1 MLTVQCGV
9 LVLGFAFGSVDGA
22 TDSNQRIS
30 LPRPNLDGVTSL
42 EAAISQRRSVR
53 RYARRPLS
61 LEDVSQLLWAAQGV
75 TSRDDKRAA
84 PSAGA
89 LYPLDVYLVAGAV
102 DSLSAGLYRYR
113 PMRHELI
120 RVESGDLRRPLAA
133 AALGQSW
140 VRTAAAVIVIV
151 GVYSR
156 TERKYGSRAVRYT
169 HIEVGHVAQNVYLQ
183 AEARQLGT
191 VFVGAF
197 DDAAVEKVLQ
207 LPPDHVPLG
216 LMPVGQR

>member
-1 MLTVQCGV
+1 MLLGV
-9 LVLGFAFGSVDGA
+9 AFGSVGGA
-22 TDSNQRIS
+22 VDNNQRIS
-30 LPRPNLDGVTSL
+30 LPRPNPDGVISL
-42 EAAISQRRSVR
+42 EATISERRSVR

-89 LYPLDVYLVAGAV
+89 LYPLEVYLVAGAV
-102 DSLSAGLYRYR
+102 DSLAAGVYRYR
-113 PMRHELI
+113 PTRHDLMQ
-120 RVESGDLRRPLAA
+120 VASGDLRRPLAA

-140 VRTAAAVIVIV
+140 VRDGAVVIVIV

-156 TERKYGSRAVRYT
+156 TESKYGSRAVRYT
-169 HIEVGHVAQNVYLQ
+169 HIEVGHAAQNVYLQ

-197 DDAAVEKVLQ
+197 DDAAVAQVLQ
-207 LPPDHVPLG
+207 LPPDHAPLG
-216 LMPVGQR
+216 LMPVGRRR